1 MTMTKPKLMLDS
13 LEAELSRIRAILKKA
28 KNHKHRPSWLPD
40 LEKRFESA
48 SLLASRIRL
57 FLLGIPTG
65 YFNGVVGRDAT
76 FGVEVILIYTAHGLD
91 DAEATVK
98 DITAK
103 GMLAMVE
110 VVRTTPYDPKQVDA
124 LIKRLRKYS
133 AICAWYLI
141 DEPTNANPPFTTDDA
156 FKAYTQIRELDPGRP
171 IAMAFPPGVLEINPD
186 YAKAMDIFMPDY
198 YPINNNGISYN
209 EFASPDLV
217 DYYKNVLIK
226 LGKQIADNFNLTLWP
241 IIQAWNPAGG
251 VASPT
256 LLEERYIIYA
266 AVQAGAEGLFFWE
279 DDDGGN
285 NSVYAAQWAQAK
297 LPILMK
303 EYKKY
308 RYSFGRGQFGQV
320 DASPATVVATLYQE
334 HRRGEYYVLLLIHH
348 GPGIFESNRN
358 V

>member
-1 MTMTKPKLMLDS
+1 MTKPKLMLDS

-124 LIKRLRKYS
+124 LIKRLRKYFGN
-133 AICAWYLI
+133 L
-141 DEPTNANPPFTTDDA
+141 
-156 FKAYTQIRELDPGRP
+156 R
-171 IAMAFPPGVLEINPD
+171 
-186 YAKAMDIFMPDY
+186 
-198 YPINNNGISYN
+198 
-209 EFASPDLV
+209 LV
-217 DYYKNVLIK
+217 
-226 LGKQIADNFNLTLWP
+226 FN
-241 IIQAWNPAGG
+241 
-251 VASPT
+251 
-256 LLEERYIIYA
+256 
-266 AVQAGAEGLFFWE
+266 
-279 DDDGGN
+279 
-285 NSVYAAQWAQAK
+285 
-297 LPILMK
+297 
-303 EYKKY
+303 
-308 RYSFGRGQFGQV
+308 
-320 DASPATVVATLYQE
+320 
-334 HRRGEYYVLLLIHH
+334 
-348 GPGIFESNRN
+348 
-358 V
+358 